1 MKAKIEQLIE
11 KIIYDMWERPFAMTW
26 ETEARNMRKIL
37 KKHLESLQDTT
48 EEREV
53 TLKISDLEW
62 FEYEWCYCKCWR
74 IIAENQ
80 EECDCWAK
88 IKRIP

>member
-1 MKAKIEQLIE
+1 MTATEKIE
-11 KIIYDMWERPFAMTW
+11 KII
-26 ETEARNMRKIL
+26 ETRKIL
-37 KKHLESLQDTT
+37 KSQTENPVSETYIDMFIKDLESLQEPT

-74 IIAENQ
+74 IIA
-80 EECDCWAK
+80 
-88 IKRIP
+88 